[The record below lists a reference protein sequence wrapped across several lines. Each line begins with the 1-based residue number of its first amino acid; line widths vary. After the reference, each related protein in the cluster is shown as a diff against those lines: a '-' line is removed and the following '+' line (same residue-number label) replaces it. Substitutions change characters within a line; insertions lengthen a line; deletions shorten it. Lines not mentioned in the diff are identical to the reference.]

1 MEVDAVQFRASR
13 EHIEVALP
21 KLRRPLVCLLLMRQD
36 TNQPKGFI
44 LLPQN
49 IDDLYNVQPHA
60 GVTSHPKLRDTAL
73 AQFHDPLRHLQLHA
87 AAAVV
92 LIVKASR
99 KPQGMLTD
107 HRTANILFHR
117 STASYCSLLAYN

>member
-21 KLRRPLVCLLLMRQD
+21 KLRRPLVCLLPMGQD
-36 TNQPKGFI
+36 TNQPNGRAI
-44 LLPQN
+44 LPQCVHN
-49 IDDLYNVQPHA
+49 LRGIQSYA
-60 GVTSHPKLRDTAL
+60 GVAGHPKLRDTAL

-117 STASYCSLLAYN
+117 STASYRSLLAYN

>member
-1 MEVDAVQFRASR
+1 MEADAGQFRASR

-21 KLRRPLVCLLLMRQD
+21 KLRRPLVCLLLMGQD
-36 TNQPKGFI
+36 TNQPNGRAI
-44 LLPQN
+44 LPQCVHN
-49 IDDLYNVQPHA
+49 LCGIQSYA
-60 GVTSHPKLRDTAL
+60 GVAGHPKLRYTAL
-73 AQFHDPLRHLQLHA
+73 TQFQNELCHFQLHA

-107 HRTANILFHR
+107 HRTANILFHH

>member
-60 GVTSHPKLRDTAL
+60 GVASHPKLRDTAL